1 MTNLDYFERRLD
13 NKNRLTIPAEIRAE
27 FEGGEVII
35 TPGFQKYLHLYTK
48 QIWDQ
53 KMEPALKGDILDER
67 IADLNVKFR
76 TGRST
81 TVMDAK
87 QGRITIE
94 THLLELV
101 GIDKEVVAVRAGDYW
116 RLSPKPQS

>member
-1 MTNLDYFERRLD
+1 M
-13 NKNRLTIPAEIRAE
+13 PAEIRTE

-35 TPGFQKYLHLYTK
+35 TPGFGKYLHLYTK
-48 QIWDQ
+48 QVWDQ
-53 KMEPALKGDILDER
+53 KMEPALRGDILDEQ

-76 TGRST
+76 TGLSA

-94 THLLELV
+94 KHLLELA
-101 GIDKEVVAVRAGDYW
+101 GIDKEIVAVRAGDYW
-116 RLSPKPQS
+116 RLSPKSRT